1 MPNSIRL
8 LILLPLLMGNTAPVP
23 TSIEIIVTAPAR
35 ATEKLKQQTLN
46 FIRTVSDTAGKPQLS
61 RRDAP
66 YCVKIVGIS
75 PTYRA
80 LILEKIRDAARVAN
94 SQKEAPEGCKPNI
107 IIIFSTDGDA
117 ITESLKR
124 KRPSIFNGQ
133 PLRKFDELIQSNKP
147 VRWWHGSETRGKDG
161 QPIIEGTLL
170 QKNASLISSG
180 IEIDLR
186 STFIIVDVTLS
197 TGYSLEAIS
206 AYISMLAF
214 AQIDGSNVD
223 TDSYSSILGMFKDD
237 QPRIDAPR
245 NLTIWDRAY
254 LHALYSIPADRPF
267 WQERKRLRGAM
278 VEYIQKN

>member
-23 TSIEIIVTAPAR
+23 TSTEIIVTAPAR

-46 FIRTVSDTAGKPQLS
+46 FIRTISDTAGKPQLS
-61 RRDAP
+61 RRDGP

-75 PTYRA
+75 PTYHA
-80 LILEKIRDAARVAN
+80 LILKKIRDAARVAN

-107 IIIFSTDGDA
+107 VVIFSTDGA
-117 ITESLKR
+117 AFTEALKR
-124 KRPSIFNGQ
+124 KRLSIFSGQ
-133 PLRKFDELIQSNKP
+133 PLRKFDELIHPKKP
-147 VRWWHGSETRGKDG
+147 VRWWYGTETHGKDG
-161 QPIIEGTLL
+161 QPIIDGTLVR
-170 QKNASLISSG
+170 KDASLISSG

-214 AQIDGSNVD
+214 AQIDGSNVEIE
-223 TDSYSSILGMFKDD
+223 SNSSILGMFKDD
-237 QPRIDAPR
+237 QPRIAALR

-254 LHALYSIPADRPF
+254 LHALYSIPGDRPF
-267 WQERKRLRGAM
+267 WQQRKRLRGAM
-278 VEYIQKN
+278 VDYIQKN